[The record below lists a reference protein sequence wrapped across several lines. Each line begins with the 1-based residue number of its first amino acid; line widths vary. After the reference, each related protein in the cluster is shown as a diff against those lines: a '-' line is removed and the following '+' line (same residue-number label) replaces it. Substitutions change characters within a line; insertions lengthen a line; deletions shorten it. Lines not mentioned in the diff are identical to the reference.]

1 MITWMAFIRR
11 NYSPHASVSP
21 MIRTLGI
28 PGAVLIGLASMI
40 GTGVFAAWSPAYALA
55 GSAFLISLLI
65 AGLIAMLNAISNA
78 RMAGI
83 FPQSGGGYVYGKN
96 CLGSPAALIA
106 GFSFVIGKTASASA
120 AALVIGA
127 YLAPGHPR
135 IVAVIAVLVVL
146 ALNLRGLKLSLV
158 AMALSVSIVVAII
171 VSLIFYSQLN
181 ETLPVTAGMTPEPTL
196 VSIFA
201 AAGILF
207 VAFAGY
213 ARISVIAGEVKRP
226 TFVIPWAIATSL
238 AFVLVLYFLVAIVL
252 LNYPQ
257 TLGSPS
263 PLQELATIF
272 EYPAWLIQVAVVL
285 AAGSALFAL
294 NIGIGRMIFAMAN
307 DGPLPSALAVV
318 SGPRAVPV
326 RAEILT
332 GVVVL
337 VLVTFGGIGLNL
349 AISGLFVL
357 CYYAVVQFSSLTRKG
372 NLLIRWVIPCVGLC
386 LMTLIIGALVVSVR
400 M

>member
-1 MITWMAFIRR
+1 
-11 NYSPHASVSP
+11 

-28 PGAVLIGLASMI
+28 PGAILIGLASMI

-55 GSAFLISLLI
+55 GSALLISLLI
-65 AGLIAMLNAISNA
+65 AASIATLNAISNA
-78 RMAGI
+78 RMSRI

-127 YLAPGHPR
+127 YLAPDHSR
-135 IVAVIAVLVVL
+135 IVAVLAVLIVL

-171 VSLIFYSQLN
+171 VSLIVYSHVN
-181 ETLPVTAGMTPEPTL
+181 ESLPAIAVLAPEPTA

-213 ARISVIAGEVKRP
+213 ARISVIASEVKRP
-226 TFVIPWAIATSL
+226 EFVIPWAIGISL
-238 AFVLVLYFLVAIVL
+238 ALVLVLYFLVALVL
-252 LNYPQ
+252 LSVPQ

-263 PLQELATIF
+263 PLQALATIF
-272 EYPAWLIQVAVVL
+272 QYPAWLIHIGVVL

-294 NIGIGRMIFAMAN
+294 NMGIGRMIFAMAA

-318 SGPRAVPV
+318 SGPRQVPV

-337 VLVTFGGIGLNL
+337 VLSVFGGIGLNL
-349 AISGLFVL
+349 AVSGLFVL
-357 CYYAVVQFSSLTRKG
+357 CYYAVVQFSSMTRKG
-372 NLLIRWVIPCVGLC
+372 NLLIRWVIPIVGLC
-386 LMTLIIGALVVSVR
+386 VMTLVIGSLVVSVQISSPIYP
-400 M
+400 

>member
-1 MITWMAFIRR
+1 
-11 NYSPHASVSP
+11 

-28 PGAVLIGLASMI
+28 PSAVLIGLASMI
-40 GTGVFAAWSPAYALA
+40 GTGVFAAWSPAYSLA
-55 GSAFLISLLI
+55 GSALLFSLII
-65 AGLIAMLNAISNA
+65 AASIATLNAISNA

-120 AALVIGA
+120 AALVIGV
-127 YLAPGHPR
+127 YLAPDHSR
-135 IVAVIAVLVVL
+135 IVAVFAVLIVL
-146 ALNLRGLKLSLV
+146 VLNLRGLKLSVV
-158 AMALSVSIVVAII
+158 AMAVSVSIVVAVI
-171 VSLIFYSQLN
+171 VTLIVLSQLN
-181 ETLPVTAGMTPEPTL
+181 ESPREVTVLTPEPTT

-213 ARISVIAGEVKRP
+213 ARISVIASEVKRP
-226 TFVIPWAIATSL
+226 AFVIPWAIGISL
-238 AFVLVLYFLVAIVL
+238 TLVLVLYFFVAVVL
-252 LNYPQ
+252 LQFPQ

-263 PLQELATIF
+263 PLDELATIF
-272 EYPAWLIQVAVVL
+272 EYPEWLIQVAVVL

-294 NIGIGRMIFAMAN
+294 NIGIGRMIFATAA
-307 DGPLPSALAVV
+307 DGPLPSSLAVV
-318 SGPRAVPV
+318 SGPRAVPM

-337 VLVTFGGIGLNL
+337 VLVIFGGIGLNL
-349 AISGLFVL
+349 AVSGFFVL
-357 CYYAVVQFSSLTRKG
+357 CYYTVVQFSSMTRKG
-372 NLLIRWVIPCVGLC
+372 NLMIRWVIPILGLC
-386 LMTLIIGALVVSVR
+386 VMTLVIGSLVLSVQA
-400 M
+400 

>member
-1 MITWMAFIRR
+1 
-11 NYSPHASVSP
+11 

-40 GTGVFAAWSPAYALA
+40 GTGVFAAWSPAYSLA
-55 GSAFLISLLI
+55 GSALLISLFI
-65 AGLIAMLNAISNA
+65 AASIATLNAISNA
-78 RMAGI
+78 RMAGV
-83 FPQSGGGYVYGKN
+83 FPQSGGGYVYGKK
-96 CLGSPAALIA
+96 CLGPPAALIA

-127 YLAPGHPR
+127 YLVPDHSR
-135 IVAVIAVLVVL
+135 IVAVIAVLMVL

-171 VSLIFYSQLN
+171 VSLLFYSQPS
-181 ETLPVTAGMTPEPTL
+181 EALPVTAELASEPTL

-213 ARISVIAGEVKRP
+213 ARISVRAGEVKRP
-226 TFVIPWAIATSL
+226 AFVIPWAIGISL
-238 AFVLVLYFLVAIVL
+238 TLVLALYFLVAVVL
-252 LNYPQ
+252 LNFPQ
-257 TLGSPS
+257 TLESPS
-263 PLQELATIF
+263 PLHELAAIF
-272 EYPAWLIQVAVVL
+272 KYPEWLIQLAVVL

-294 NIGIGRMIFAMAN
+294 NIGIGRMIFAMAA
-307 DGPLPSALAVV
+307 DGPLPSTLAVV
-318 SGPRAVPV
+318 SGSRAVPV

-337 VLVTFGGIGLNL
+337 ILVIFGGIGLNL

-357 CYYAVVQFSSLTRKG
+357 CYYAVVQLSSMTRKG
-372 NLLIRWVIPCVGLC
+372 NPLIRWVIPILGLC
-386 LMTLIIGALVVSVR
+386 VMTMVIGSLVLSV
-400 M
+400 